1 MNPRDQNSLFFC
13 ISLSK
18 KKHLS
23 LTNLLLFSVIKLGLF
38 PIIERHS
45 SIMIHFLINV
55 TVSIDRNC
63 KDVFFLSV
71 IRRLVTPEGVY
82 GRSPCPL
89 CKLLF
94 FPFSQISKRRSK
106 AYLYVS

>member
-18 KKHLS
+18 KTAY
-23 LTNLLLFSVIKLGLF
+23 LTNPLLSSVINLGLF

-63 KDVFFLSV
+63 KDVFFCL
-71 IRRLVTPEGVY
+71 
-82 GRSPCPL
+82 
-89 CKLLF
+89 
-94 FPFSQISKRRSK
+94 
-106 AYLYVS
+106 